1 MRVVPPR
8 WHIAQGFSWGCM
20 VSSWDNYI
28 KLNIYFHWWIRTMC
42 LAVYL
47 YKNLNLESHLLKYK
61 RTMPW
66 EWETTVELDH
76 LWWCSGQAVLFMLM
90 ESHMYTLF
98 KQRRVITRKKR
109 GTAVWGADGRII
121 YWVCSKMVAWW
132 PPPDL
137 LLGIVVHWKKKNLE
151 LSFFFWHSYISFVES
166 HIEYSK

>member
-1 MRVVPPR
+1 MPAQWIRVVPPR

-28 KLNIYFHWWIRTMC
+28 KLNIYFHWWIQTMC

-61 RTMPW
+61 RKMPW
-66 EWETTVELDH
+66 EWETTVESDH

-98 KQRRVITRKKR
+98 KQRRVITHKKR
-109 GTAVWGADGRII
+109 EEQLSEGLMEGLSIEFVP
-121 YWVCSKMVAWW
+121 KWW
-132 PPPDL
+132 PDGHL
-137 LLGIVVHWKKKNLE
+137 QTSSWGL
-151 LSFFFWHSYISFVES
+151 
-166 HIEYSK
+166 